1 MKRLAVEIEQEIIKL
16 YVDEKKSTPT
26 IASLMGVS
34 STCVT
39 NIIKRNNLPRRNISE
54 ARAGTH
60 TSFYPKPEPIIEL
73 YVNQKKSQKTIATI
87 LNISPNTIRAI
98 LKEHGINRRG
108 PGYQEDYANPNTEKI
123 LELYSKGLS
132 INQVAKELDMSY
144 GGVNKILAK
153 HSVIRTELK
162 AAGLS
167 GEKNGMYG
175 KKWEKEYRDKV
186 YEGRTGL
193 NYEQYLAQ
201 LPEYEAYKKQVMS
214 FTNKQALDT
223 LPNFDK
229 RGPSGQPGAY
239 HLDHRFSIM
248 EGFRQGIDPE
258 IIGGIKNLEMLTYEE
273 NIAKLDGCSIDIN
286 NIC

>member
-1 MKRLAVEIEQEIIKL
+1 MKKLSIEVEKQILHLYLIEEL
-16 YVDEKKSTPT
+16 STPA
-26 IASLMGVS
+26 IGKIIGVS
-34 STCVT
+34 STCIT
-39 NIIKRNNLPRRNISE
+39 NIVKRNGHERRNISE
-54 ARAGTH
+54 AKTGRKRGTKFQIDKIKRLYVDEKQTIKQVANAIGSSNRSVCRLLEEMGIERRDNSEYEH
-60 TSFYPKPEPIIEL
+60 ENPNAPRIKEL
-73 YVNQKKSQKTIATI
+73 YES
-87 LNISPNTIRAI
+87 
-98 LKEHGINRRG
+98 
-108 PGYQEDYANPNTEKI
+108 
-123 LELYSKGLS
+123 GLS
-132 INQVAKELDMSY
+132 VHAVAKAVNMSY
-144 GGVNKILAK
+144 TGVGNILRN
-153 HSVIRTELK
+153 SGIIRTELR
-162 AAGLS
+162 ACGMP
-167 GEKNGMYG
+167 GEKNPRYG